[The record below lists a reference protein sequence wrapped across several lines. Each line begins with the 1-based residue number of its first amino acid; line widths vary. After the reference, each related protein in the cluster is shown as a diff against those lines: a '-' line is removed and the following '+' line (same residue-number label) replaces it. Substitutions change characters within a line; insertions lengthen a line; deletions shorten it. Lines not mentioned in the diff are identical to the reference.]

1 MLREWLEQFRE
12 SLLDVPDEVPAAQV
26 YARGAL
32 LALIAFYGVKLAR
45 MDIPSWEM
53 AGSLIHLPMVPIHE
67 FGHVL
72 FRPFGEFMTNL
83 GGALFQC
90 ALPLVLGGILLVKNR
105 DPFGAAVMLWWSAVA
120 VMDTAPYIY
129 DAYLPQHVLLTGRTG
144 DTGAHDFIDVL
155 GDLGLLNRAQPIAR
169 GVHAFGV
176 LVMLLALA
184 WAAVIVWLQFGRRAS
199 R

>member
-1 MLREWLEQFRE
+1 MLREWLERFRE
-12 SLLDVPDEVPAAQV
+12 SLLDVPDEVPAPHV
-26 YARGAL
+26 HARAAL
-32 LALIAFYGVKLAR
+32 LALIAWYGVKLAS

-67 FGHVL
+67 FGHIL

-90 ALPLVLGGILLVKNR
+90 ALPLVLGGVLLLKNR
-105 DPFGAAVMLWWSAVA
+105 DPFGAAVMLWWSGVA

-155 GDLGLLNRAQPIAR
+155 GDLGLLMKAQAVGR
-169 GVHAFGV
+169 GVHAVGAT
-176 LVMLLALA
+176 VMVLALA
-184 WAAVIVWLQFGRRAS
+184 WAAVAVWRQYGRRA
-199 R
+199 